1 MTSVPLRNPT
11 LSNFHVLTIMNF
23 LKLLTAKLQA
33 LAGNID
39 ASLNHFQPMVA
50 ILCGHGKVYQKYL
63 NENLQWVTTKG
74 NQKGLCT
81 KDKLEVLEYCR
92 KAYPRK
98 DIRNIVESSQYYKI
112 DSWCKNDQKK
122 CKEPSWV
129 KPYRCLEG
137 PFQSDALLVPEH
149 CLFDHVH
156 NQSICQSF
164 DEWNHT
170 AAQTCG
176 TSGMKLQSF
185 AMLLPCGVDIFSGV
199 EFVCCPENG
208 KSSKLSNS
216 VEDDSDSD
224 EYDEEYYDYEDED
237 DDEEEISST
246 TTTTTTTTTESPID
260 HYYRNF
266 DTENEHRA
274 FKEAQK
280 KIQESH
286 RRKVTEIMKK
296 WNELEEHYQEMK
308 LKDPRGAEEFKKKMT
323 ERFQKTVNALEEE
336 GDGQKRQLNA
346 MHHQRV
352 LTVITLRK
360 KSSMECF
367 IKALDETVPMVKR
380 IEKCLL
386 KLLRAVAKD
395 RNHMLHYYRHL
406 LNSNFNQAVA
416 EKDAVL
422 DHLKNLN
429 HMANQSI
436 LMLERHPSVADKLHK
451 RMLAAWIDLKGV
463 ALDAAFSTDT
473 DEAILKQYKT
483 EVEKKREER
492 KQKRLE
498 EERKQKELEELER
511 EKLLVEKNHGGKLD
525 KEFDPESMEDE
536 SLVSEINHPAFV
548 DHSKM
553 DEVPVLEE
561 HNDLPEPHVA
571 HAQNQPLHHNEV
583 TFSVRKEGIRDYRWN
598 GSVYITLAFA
608 GIALLTALVVG
619 IVLLRRH
626 SNQSPQGQGFV
637 EVNQAATP
645 EERHVC
651 NMQINGYENPTYKY
665 FESKN

>member
-1 MTSVPLRNPT
+1 MKSHIAFALFVIATFSRDSAGYVE
-11 LSNFHVLTIMNF
+11 
-23 LKLLTAKLQA
+23 A

-323 ERFQKTVNALEEE
+323 E
-336 GDGQKRQLNA
+336 
-346 MHHQRV
+346 
-352 LTVITLRK
+352 
-360 KSSMECF
+360 
-367 IKALDETVPMVKR
+367 VKR

>member
-323 ERFQKTVNALEEE
+323 E
-336 GDGQKRQLNA
+336 
-346 MHHQRV
+346 
-352 LTVITLRK
+352 
-360 KSSMECF
+360 
-367 IKALDETVPMVKR
+367 VKR